1 MNNLNNY
8 TQDEMNQLISLLNQE
23 LTVLSRIDLN
33 SDLFI
38 KPSIFNFKNHK
49 IKLINEQ
56 RLIALEMSKKIAF
69 ACHMVMS
76 SIYFNTT
83 RDEAKN
89 ALLAVLNTKLKH
101 NYTVSALWNLDA
113 MYQIL
118 NADKS

>member
-118 NADKS
+118 NAEKS

>member
-49 IKLINEQ
+49 IKLINQQ
-56 RLIALEMSKKIAF
+56 RLIALELSKKIAF
-69 ACHMVMS
+69 ACHLVMS
-76 SIYFNTT
+76 SIYSNVTK
-83 RDEAKN
+83 DEAKT
-89 ALLAVLNTKLKH
+89 ALLEVLNTNIKH

-113 MYQIL
+113 MYKIL
-118 NADKS
+118 NTEKS